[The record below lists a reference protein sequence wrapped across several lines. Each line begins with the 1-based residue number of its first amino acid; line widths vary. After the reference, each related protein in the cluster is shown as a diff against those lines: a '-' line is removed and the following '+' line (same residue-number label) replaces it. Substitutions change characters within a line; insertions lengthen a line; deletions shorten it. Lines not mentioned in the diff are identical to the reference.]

1 MKTMDYLHL
10 NEKEVRNVVTALHQL
25 LADFQVFYTNLRG
38 FHWDIEGHGFFVLH
52 SKFED
57 LYNDTAEK
65 ADQIAE
71 RILMLGGL
79 PENRFSEYLKT
90 AKVKEITGVTRG
102 DDAIGHILSTYSSLI
117 GEERK
122 VLEAASAANDEGTVA
137 LMSDYLKEQEKMVWM
152 LTAYNK

>member
-1 MKTMDYLHL
+1 MDYLHL

-71 RILMLGGL
+71 RILML
-79 PENRFSEYLKT
+79 
-90 AKVKEITGVTRG
+90 
-102 DDAIGHILSTYSSLI
+102 
-117 GEERK
+117 
-122 VLEAASAANDEGTVA
+122 
-137 LMSDYLKEQEKMVWM
+137 
-152 LTAYNK
+152 